1 MHLPRLRSLMSLL
14 AGASLLGGAAL
25 ASTSGAQ
32 LGSAA
37 GEGSVTDASP
47 QLVHHF
53 VSSCIGYCKHPT
65 NAGKVF
71 RWGLEYWE
79 EEAEKAHLDHTWKSN
94 HPGLVNNQYGMLTIT
109 AKPTTR
115 VVRTHPVGLE
125 KATGRWEARVRA
137 VELTSGHRTFSF
149 NWELVPVGAK
159 AKHHC
164 GAQDIVMASYRPGD
178 SKVVRGAV
186 RSLDHNAFTFSRK
199 MDLRS
204 RAWHT
209 YAVEVS
215 KTHVSW
221 FVDTKVV
228 RTEKRDAAL
237 SGVTFKPRFRIVG
250 APYKKM
256 NLSRMQ
262 MDWVRYYD
270 LHRPNAKSIAAPQ
283 MTKGTYPKA
292 C

>member
-14 AGASLLGGAAL
+14 ASASLLGGAAL

-32 LGSAA
+32 LGSSAGGGPVVDAA
-37 GEGSVTDASP
+37 IRPV
-47 QLVHHF
+47 F

-71 RWGLEYWE
+71 RWGLEAWE
-79 EEAEKAHLDHTWKSN
+79 EEAEHRHLDNRWRSN

-109 AKPTTR
+109 ARPQTNE
-115 VVRTHPVGLE
+115 VRTHPVNN
-125 KATGRWEARVRA
+125 KAAYGRWEARVRA
-137 VELTSGHRTFSF
+137 VELEKGNKTFRF
-149 NWELVPVGAK
+149 NWELVPVRK
-159 AKHHC
+159 QSRC
-164 GAQDIVMASYRPGD
+164 GARGIVLTSYHPGD
-178 SKVVRGAV
+178 DKVARGAV
-186 RSLDHNAFTFSRK
+186 RAHGRSFSFGRK
-199 MDLRS
+199 VDLRS

-209 YAVEVS
+209 YAVEVT
-215 KTHVSW
+215 KRHISW

-237 SGVTFKPRFRIVG
+237 SGVKLRPRFRIVAARHG
-250 APYKKM
+250 RM

-270 LHRPNAKSIAAPQ
+270 LHRPNAKSISAPK
-283 MTKGTYPKA
+283 MRARTYAKG